1 MQPTRFGFKVRLQGA
16 PWGDLLDLWRAADQ
30 SDVFV
35 SGWTY
40 DHLAALRNDGDVI
53 AIDRDEA
60 ALDGW
65 TVLSAVASVTER
77 LRLGTLVTGIHFR
90 HPVVLAKMATTLDV
104 ISGGRLELGLGAGW
118 LDEECDVFGLEPLGT
133 PAERIGRLGEAID
146 VLVGLMT
153 QDRFSYHGERYV
165 LREASCRPHPLQRPH
180 PPLWIGGNGARRT
193 LPLVA
198 ARAQAWN
205 YTSLRPGV
213 RQKRRLLKDECRRI
227 GRSFTELVTSVQLA
241 PGSDLSS
248 FRDNVDAWVAA
259 GADYVIVALPLPHH
273 ARLVESL
280 DEALRP
286 LAAPAA
292 AGPGPLTPGRV
303 QPYSK

>member
-1 MQPTRFGFKVRLQGA
+1 
-16 PWGDLLDLWRAADQ
+16 
-30 SDVFV
+30 VFA

-53 AIDRDEA
+53 VIDRDEA

-65 TVLSAVASVTER
+65 TVLSAVALVTQR

-133 PAERIGRLGEAID
+133 PAQRIGRLGEAID
-146 VLVGLMT
+146 VLMGLMT
-153 QDRFSYHGERYV
+153 QDRFSYQGERYV
-165 LREASCRPHPLQRPH
+165 LRDASCRPLPVQRPH

-205 YTSLRPGV
+205 YTSLRPGAGLDDF
-213 RQKRRLLKDECRRI
+213 RQKRRLLQEECRRI
-227 GRSFTELVTSVQLA
+227 GRPFNELLTSVQLA
-241 PGSDLSS
+241 PGSDFNS
-248 FRDNVDAWVAA
+248 FRDDVVAWVEA
-259 GADYVIVALPLPHH
+259 GADDVIVALPLPHH

-286 LAAPAA
+286 LAAPRQPARTS
-292 AGPGPLTPGRV
+292 GSFERPGPTH
-303 QPYSK
+303 SK